1 MFNLGGALKNI
12 TDKAEGLLE
21 EKKTAA
27 TALLE
32 KQVKETGEFL
42 AHTVSDVEGKA
53 EEAKKDAIEGFDH
66 EIEKIA
72 DGALQ
77 ESDKDIRNNTGLDLG
92 SLIEGVV
99 KNMTAPH
106 IEPTPTILPASDP
119 ATITAPS
126 SIQKSAVDQ
135 VATEAKT
142 FVDKTAADLKPVLG
156 QVVQDKIN
164 PLAQEIGKKLQP
176 VAGDVSSHINTALAD
191 GVKQLNPVVDDVSIK
206 AKSLVDDTAKQVS
219 GVVDEKLKEV
229 DHLMTEKRDA
239 LGQPA
244 ISMFSK
250 AKGLFG

>member
-77 ESDKDIRNNTGLDLG
+77 E
-92 SLIEGVV
+92 
-99 KNMTAPH
+99 
-106 IEPTPTILPASDP
+106 EPTPTILPASDP

-250 AKGLFG
+250 AKGLFGCKLGCCCIM